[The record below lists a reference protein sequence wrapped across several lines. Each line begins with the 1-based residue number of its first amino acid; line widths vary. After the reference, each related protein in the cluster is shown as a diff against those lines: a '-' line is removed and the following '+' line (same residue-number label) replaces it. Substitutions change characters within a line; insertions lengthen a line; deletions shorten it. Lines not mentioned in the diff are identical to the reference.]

1 MITSDKLDLLSAALV
16 KAQSVMEG
24 AKRTSANP
32 FYHSKYAEL
41 SEVWETCR
49 KPLTDNGLCFIQAI
63 GSDKETFNVT
73 IPGKDK
79 APDKEVIYMWLEV
92 TSRLQHISEQFIEDT
107 ISLPVEADP
116 QSIGKVTTYLRRY
129 GLMALCGIA
138 PEDDD
143 GNAASEARP
152 IVRAATPKQ
161 GSQEAPMTRT
171 EAVAQSNGH
180 YCSEHQ
186 TPWFKKGNMKAY
198 AHPILTEDKH
208 PTGKWCNEPVAKTP
222 PVSNDVFAEALKQ
235 VAKKETD
242 TIDSTIDPD
251 GYPY

>member
-1 MITSDKLDLLSAALV
+1 MITSDKLDLLTIALV
-16 KAQSVMEG
+16 KAQSIMEG

-32 FYHSKYAEL
+32 FFHSKYAEL
-41 SEVWETCR
+41 SEVWDTCR

-79 APDKEVIYMWLEV
+79 APDREAIYMWLEV
-92 TSRLQHISEQFIEDT
+92 TSRLQHTSEQFIEDT

-152 IVRAATPKQ
+152 IVVRAATPKQ
-161 GSQEAPMTRT
+161 VSQEAPMTRT
-171 EAVAQSNGH
+171 EAKKAEPEFVPTEEKPWPDH
-180 YCSEHQ
+180 YCILHS
-186 TPWFKKGNMKAY
+186 TPFILHKDKANTKQWY
-198 AHPILTEDKH
+198 SHMTDDKR
-208 PTGKWCNEPVAKTP
+208 WCNEQVYN
-222 PVSNDVFAEALKQ
+222 NDP
-235 VAKKETD
+235 
-242 TIDSTIDPD
+242 SPDPSMI
-251 GYPY
+251 G